1 MSMLKSGDFTLSGPY
16 CAALQRNTSGKS
28 SANCYNSALSPINET
43 LAAVNSMDLINSIKH
58 FVQKYY
64 PVARQFVR
72 KSYLA
77 AAQFVEQY
85 YPVVARF
92 IHNYTSIAAR
102 FIHKY
107 YLVARHYPRD
117 HLFIVGALGSLV
129 LILLILPTGE
139 KQAGNPAQTQIPIAV
154 TLADAEPA
162 NTELDQAITLSDF
175 VVSTKDTASSP
186 VLASNPVWRN
196 IEVESGDSL
205 SAIFTKVGLSN
216 QDLFR
221 VLNSSDEAKILN
233 RLYPGYQLDFKIP
246 GEGELEQLRVLKS
259 PLEGYLF
266 TLNENHYD
274 VESIINIPEVAQ
286 TFKVGTIADSL
297 FMAGQREK
305 IPTATIMEMANV
317 FGGVIDFILD
327 PRSGD
332 DFSILYEEKY
342 LDGTFID
349 NGEILATQYTNQG
362 KTFTAIRYVN
372 EQGEAGYYNTD
383 GESMR
388 KAFLRSP
395 LDVSR
400 ISSNFNPN
408 RRHPIL
414 NTIRA
419 HKGTDYAANRGT
431 PIRATS
437 DGRVTRASR
446 YGSFGNLV
454 IIKHDGGFETKYAHL
469 SKYANGIKKGS
480 RVRQGDIIG
489 YVGSTGGATGP
500 HLHYEFLVG
509 GVHQDPRTI
518 LDKLPKAKSIA
529 AAELDRFKT
538 QTGPLLQQFAE
549 LNGSRLLS
557 SNQPSAD

>member
-1 MSMLKSGDFTLSGPY
+1 MELIRAIKQFT
-16 CAALQRNTSGKS
+16 
-28 SANCYNSALSPINET
+28 
-43 LAAVNSMDLINSIKH
+43 H
-58 FVQKYY
+58 KYY
-64 PVARQFVR
+64 LVIRQ
-72 KSYLA
+72 
-77 AAQFVEQY
+77 
-85 YPVVARF
+85 
-92 IHNYTSIAAR
+92 

-107 YLVARHYPRD
+107 YPVLRKFIRKYYSVLRQSIHKYYPVLRQFIRGRYLVASQFVARYYPRN
-117 HLFIVGALGSLV
+117 HLLIAGALSGLFLIV
-129 LILLILPTGE
+129 LILPRGE
-139 KQAGNPAQTQIPIAV
+139 EATPSSTQTRIPVAINLRSSEKTDEKSDQEINQKSEYEEAV
-154 TLADAEPA
+154 
-162 NTELDQAITLSDF
+162 TLSDF
-175 VVSTKDTASSP
+175 VVGADEALSSQAPASIP
-186 VLASNPVWRN
+186 EWRN

-205 SAIFTKVGLSN
+205 SAIFTKVGLSD

-221 VLNSSDEAKILN
+221 VLNSSDEAKVLN

-266 TLNENHYD
+266 TLNENRYE
-274 VESIINIPEVAQ
+274 VESILKTPQIAQ
-286 TFKVGTIADSL
+286 TFKVGSIADSL

-305 IPTATIMEMANV
+305 IPTITIMEMANV

-327 PRSGD
+327 PRAGD

-342 LDGTFID
+342 LDGEFID

-362 KTFTAIRYVN
+362 KTFTAVRYVN
-372 EQGEAGYYNTD
+372 EEGESGYYNVD

-388 KAFLRSP
+388 KTFLRSP

-454 IIKHDGGFETKYAHL
+454 ILKHDGGFETKYAHL

-509 GVHQDPRTI
+509 GVHQNPRTI

-529 AAELDRFKT
+529 AAEIERFRT
-538 QTGPLLQQFAE
+538 QTGPLLQQFSE

-557 SNQPSAD
+557 LNQRSAD